1 MTYRTLLRELDMAE
15 LVEWSVFWELE
26 PYGDEWRQ
34 IARLL
39 QTMAI
44 AAGLKK
50 PGGGTWHEDD
60 FMPAGYRA
68 AKVQADPAD
77 AIEAN
82 LLGWAQATNS
92 AAKKVKKKR

>member
-34 IARLL
+34 VARML

-44 AAGLKK
+44 AGGLKK
-50 PGGGTWHEDD
+50 PGGGAWHEDD
-60 FMPAGYRA
+60 FMPEGYRA
-68 AKVQADPAD
+68 AKVREDSAA
-77 AIEAN
+77 AMEAN
-82 LLGWAQATNS
+82 LMGWATSTNV
-92 AAKKVKKKR
+92 AAKKAKKKK